1 MRASEWGCGGVLS
14 VTTEQASE
22 FVKSYSS
29 SFSNRLHTMKT
40 AVALCF
46 ALAVAARAAPMP
58 EGATGASPK
67 AEWARAPHP
76 EPATMGKNGR
86 VVLASASGSA
96 EGATGGMD
104 MRMPARQVPI
114 VAPCDDCGSKD
125 NKPEDTH
132 PVIHSVNHV
141 YHPTHGQGGA
151 TGAYNATGDYRGEGT
166 PISGVVSPN
175 ATKGPNCCRVCAP
188 AKECKHKN
196 ACFNVCKRVCGPTCV
211 IPSPPRC
218 VEPPCKKANE
228 TATAPWIAPEITQDM
243 KDKVHAAAP
252 EDKVKVIVGLL
263 RGQK

>member
-1 MRASEWGCGGVLS
+1 
-14 VTTEQASE
+14 
-22 FVKSYSS
+22 
-29 SFSNRLHTMKT
+29 MKT

-46 ALAVAARAAPMP
+46 ALAVAAHAAPMP

-86 VVLASASGSA
+86 VVVGSASGSA
-96 EGATGGMD
+96 SGATGSED
-104 MRMPARQVPI
+104 MRMPSRPVPI
-114 VAPCDDCGSKD
+114 VAPCDDCGSND

-141 YHPTHGQGGA
+141 YHPSRGQGGA

-188 AKECKHKN
+188 AKECKNKN

-218 VEPPCKKANE
+218 VAPPCKKANE
-228 TATAPWIAPEITQDM
+228 TAAPAPWIAPEITQDM